1 MPTTVVRWIHIS
13 SIAMLVGGMTFVFLA
28 LRPAL
33 SRHAEEPTMKP
44 VASFIRA
51 RFRWIA
57 VLLTGVIVASGIVNI
72 VIARHGRWYIPV
84 FIVKVLLAGTV
95 LILYFRNAFEK
106 APGAVASEPS
116 PAPPPDAAD
125 VRSPDKASEWKTAWL
140 LAPTLSQVKMELILI
155 AGVLLVILLGVILAQ
170 LRAV

>member
-1 MPTTVVRWIHIS
+1 
-13 SIAMLVGGMTFVFLA
+13 MLVGGMTFVFLA

-57 VLLTGVIVASGIVNI
+57 VLLTGGIVASGIINI
-72 VIARHGRWYIPV
+72 VIARPGRWYIPV
-84 FIVKVLLAGTV
+84 FIVKVLLAVAV
-95 LILYFRNAFEK
+95 LFFYFQNAFAK
-106 APGAVASEPS
+106 APGAVAPEPS
-116 PAPPPDAAD
+116 PAPPADAAD
-125 VRSPDKASEWKTAWL
+125 VSAPEKTTEWKTAWL
-140 LAPTLSQVKMELILI
+140 LAPTASQLKMEMILTGG
-155 AGVLLVILLGVILAQ
+155 ALLVILLGVILAQ